1 MYTFVFKERGWK
13 STIKKASFSPFSIYS
28 EPEPEPTCMY
38 LRNIVCYTIR
48 KKGERNH
55 IIQTRSLKEEEAQKI
70 IWDVRENATR
80 KSLDFFLSLL
90 RIRLLHH
97 VWKDKKS
104 SIFLLMLAV
113 VVAPFYGFFFMLCL
127 SVVFSFYFLF
137 ASSSSSSTTQDLK
150 KKKMP
155 CILRK
160 KGCCES

>member
-70 IWDVRENATR
+70 IWDVKENATR

-97 VWKDKKS
+97 VWKDKK
-104 SIFLLMLAV
+104 ILYFLVDARCCCSAFLWLL
-113 VVAPFYGFFFMLCL
+113 FYVMFVCSFFVLFFICFEFFFLNNSRSQEEEAAL
-127 SVVFSFYFLF
+127 HS
-137 ASSSSSSTTQDLK
+137 
-150 KKKMP
+150 
-155 CILRK
+155 
-160 KGCCES
+160 